1 MRKPSNAMR
10 LAMACCVAGLLAGS
24 LAPRVRAGG
33 PLLVQNGQ
41 PVRWS
46 SNAVTGPAPLFSQ
59 TVDSQG
65 RVLYRVDSG
74 TLGPL
79 SNAQAVALVDRIFG
93 LYNAVPTASLKFV
106 DAGFIKDPRNGEVMD
121 VTSAN
126 AGRVLSGSNPSFQNP
141 IVFDSDGSITGGGG
155 VLGFFTFLNFG
166 NGTLEEGAV
175 VLNGA
180 AVNSVGGAVPFGG
193 VFTHEFGHFAGP
205 LDHAQSNGNI
215 ANNGQGA
222 VLPPGFTESQAFDL
236 YAPFTETLYPFL
248 FGAPFG
254 SQLGAQGF
262 DNSGYFVASL
272 DLDTVT
278 AFSTLYPAPGFRATD
293 IGSPNG
299 AIEGSVVIRTAGA
312 DIPITG
318 LNVVARRISQGPYPP
333 APGTTGYVGNSVS
346 LDGNGVPVPPSPRA
360 QTDSLATVVSGV
372 TGHGF
377 ATGAFRFDGL
387 PPGDYVIELQQINPS
402 ALGGSSIGPLDTQ
415 ITLPVP
421 EFYSGTSESG
431 DPSDDPASFSP
442 VPVRAGM
449 VTTGIDVILNGFS
462 GSAITEIAE
471 IEPNEKKKKAQR
483 LTVPA
488 LVTGRV
494 NAGDASKL
502 TIDFGGQDTAPIN
515 DLYAVNVSQDTTFF
529 ILLDGV
535 MGSGDIDLYLFD
547 GEFKGKVLPISSGFI
562 LAGSLTPTDSE
573 FIGVRLPAGKYYLGV
588 SGFSGQVGYQLRVL
602 TTG

>member
-1 MRKPSNAMR
+1 M
-10 LAMACCVAGLLAGS
+10 
-24 LAPRVRAGG
+24 
-33 PLLVQNGQ
+33 
-41 PVRWS
+41 
-46 SNAVTGPAPLFSQ
+46 
-59 TVDSQG
+59 
-65 RVLYRVDSG
+65 LYRVDSG

-262 DNSGYFVASL
+262 DNSG
-272 DLDTVT
+272 
-278 AFSTLYPAPGFRATD
+278 
-293 IGSPNG
+293 
-299 AIEGSVVIRTAGA
+299 
-312 DIPITG
+312 
-318 LNVVARRISQGPYPP
+318 
-333 APGTTGYVGNSVS
+333 
-346 LDGNGVPVPPSPRA
+346 
-360 QTDSLATVVSGV
+360 
-372 TGHGF
+372 
-377 ATGAFRFDGL
+377 
-387 PPGDYVIELQQINPS
+387 
-402 ALGGSSIGPLDTQ
+402 
-415 ITLPVP
+415 
-421 EFYSGTSESG
+421 
-431 DPSDDPASFSP
+431 
-442 VPVRAGM
+442 
-449 VTTGIDVILNGFS
+449 
-462 GSAITEIAE
+462 
-471 IEPNEKKKKAQR
+471 
-483 LTVPA
+483 
-488 LVTGRV
+488 
-494 NAGDASKL
+494 
-502 TIDFGGQDTAPIN
+502 
-515 DLYAVNVSQDTTFF
+515 
-529 ILLDGV
+529 
-535 MGSGDIDLYLFD
+535 
-547 GEFKGKVLPISSGFI
+547 
-562 LAGSLTPTDSE
+562 
-573 FIGVRLPAGKYYLGV
+573 
-588 SGFSGQVGYQLRVL
+588 
-602 TTG
+602 